1 MPVMATLHFFRED
14 REVLRYPVTGSRL
27 RVGRHPANDLTL
39 PDEEISRFHFIL
51 EKRQGIFWIIDQSRN
66 GTTLNGKKIKEAAV
80 RPQDKLGIGPW
91 TVVMVFEDEAAW
103 SDGETVAQGRVS
115 DRTASFCGMLGDSE
129 SMKGVFEKIRKAA
142 PTPATV
148 LILGE
153 TGAGKE
159 LAARA
164 VHDLSPRVRRPFV
177 PINCGAISPQLI
189 ESELFGHEKGAFTG
203 ALNRHQGAF
212 EQAQG
217 GTLFLDEI
225 GELPLELQP
234 KLLRVLENRRF
245 RRVGGV
251 QEIEADVRVVAAT
264 HRSLSSQVRQ
274 GKFREDLF
282 FRLYTVP
289 VALPALRERKEDIP
303 LLAAHFLQV
312 LQSGAGGL
320 PSSAKTLSSEAIEQ
334 LSEHPWRGNVR
345 ELKNVL
351 TRSLLFAREEVIGP
365 DDILFL
371 CAEEVVSR
379 PSLELAERDAI
390 INVLRQNDWNK
401 KRTAEALG
409 IAKSTLFQKIRDYG
423 IKEELELK

>member
-1 MPVMATLHFFRED
+1 MATLHFFRDD
-14 REVLRYPVTGSRL
+14 REVLRYPITGSRL

-39 PDEEISRFHFIL
+39 PDDEISRFHFVL
-51 EKRQGIFWIIDQSRN
+51 EKRQGVFWIVDQSRN
-66 GTTLNGKKIKEAAV
+66 GTTLNHKKVKEAPI
-80 RPQDKLGIGPW
+80 RPQDKIGIGPW
-91 TVVMVFEDEAAW
+91 QVVLMFEDEVAW
-103 SDGETVAQGRVS
+103 GDGETVARGKVT
-115 DRTASFCGMLGDSE
+115 DRTPSFCGMLGDSE
-129 SMKGVFEKIRKAA
+129 CMKIVFEKIRKVA
-142 PTPATV
+142 PTGATV

-153 TGAGKE
+153 TGSGKE

-225 GELPLELQP
+225 GELPLDLQP
-234 KLLRVLENRRF
+234 KLLRVLEDRKF
-245 RRVGGV
+245 RRVGGI

-264 HRSLSSQVRQ
+264 HRYLGAQVRQ

-289 VALPALRERKEDIP
+289 LALPALRERIEDIP
-303 LLAAHFLQV
+303 LLANHFLKA
-312 LQSGAGGL
+312 LQAQT
-320 PSSAKTLSSEAIEQ
+320 SALSSQTKALSSDAIAR
-334 LSEHPWRGNVR
+334 LTEHPWQGNVR

-351 TRSLLFAREEVIGP
+351 TRSLLFTRGEVIGP

-371 CAEEVVSR
+371 SAEEAGR

-390 INVLRQNDWNK
+390 LKMLRKNDWNK
-401 KRTAEALG
+401 RRTAEALG
-409 IAKSTLFQKIRDYG
+409 IAKSTLFQKIRDYR
-423 IKEELELK
+423 IKEEVPV

>member
-1 MPVMATLHFFRED
+1 MATLHFFRDD
-14 REVLRYPVTGSRL
+14 REVLRYPITGSRL

-51 EKRQGIFWIIDQSRN
+51 EKRQGVYWIVDQSRN
-66 GTTLNGKKIKEAAV
+66 GTTLNNKKIKEAAI
-80 RPQDKLGIGPW
+80 RPQDKIGVGPW
-91 TVVMVFEDEAAW
+91 QVVLIFEDEVSW
-103 SDGETVAQGRVS
+103 GDGETVACGKGI
-115 DRTASFCGMLGDSE
+115 DRTPSFCGMLGDS
-129 SMKGVFEKIRKAA
+129 SCMKMVFEKIRKVA
-142 PTPATV
+142 PTSATV

-153 TGAGKE
+153 TGSGKE

-217 GTLFLDEI
+217 GTLFLDEV
-225 GELPLELQP
+225 GELPLDLQP
-234 KLLRVLENRRF
+234 KLLRVLEDRKF
-245 RRVGGV
+245 RRVGGI

-264 HRSLSSQVRQ
+264 HRFLGEQVRQ

-289 VALPALRERKEDIP
+289 LTLPALRERTEDIP
-303 LLAAHFLQV
+303 ILANHFLKALQAQTSV
-312 LQSGAGGL
+312 LSAQTKGL
-320 PSSAKTLSSEAIEQ
+320 SQDAIDK
-334 LSEHPWRGNVR
+334 LMEHPWQGNVR

-351 TRSLLFAREEVIGP
+351 TRSLLFVRGEVIGP

-371 CAEEVVSR
+371 SAEEAGR

-390 INVLRQNDWNK
+390 LKMLRKNDWNK
-401 KRTAEALG
+401 RRTAEALG
-409 IAKSTLFQKIRDYG
+409 IAKSTLFQKIRDYR
-423 IKEELELK
+423 IKEEVPI